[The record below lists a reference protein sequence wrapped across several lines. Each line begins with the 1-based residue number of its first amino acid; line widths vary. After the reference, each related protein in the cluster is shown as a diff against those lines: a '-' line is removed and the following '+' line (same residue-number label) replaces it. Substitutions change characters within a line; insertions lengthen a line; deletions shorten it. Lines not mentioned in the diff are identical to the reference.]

1 MWGRGLCN
9 TGQKRNKKK
18 EKHIFTYMPANEAI
32 AAVGLARLKGQGMVE
47 GWGFEDL
54 VCGVK
59 SLCNVRPTHTLRVQ
73 QRQTATL
80 RTIAT
85 TRPPRPQY
93 LPPCLCLHALLYLF
107 ALSRLCLC
115 VRIVV
120 YLYCL
125 SVSCGSPPLYITP
138 RIPCLMIIN
147 PSLSVLFSNSI
158 RLTALPE
165 RLTRTSHPHRSR
177 LRSRAITEL
186 SRTA

>member
-1 MWGRGLCN
+1 MGIRVLWQGLL
-9 TGQKRNKKK
+9 
-18 EKHIFTYMPANEAI
+18 P
-32 AAVGLARLKGQGMVE
+32 
-47 GWGFEDL
+47 
-54 VCGVK
+54 
-59 SLCNVRPTHTLRVQ
+59 VRPTHTLRVQ

-85 TRPPRPQY
+85 TRPPRPRY
-93 LPPCLCLHALLYLF
+93 PPPCLCLHALLYLF

-138 RIPCLMIIN
+138 RISCLMIIN

-165 RLTRTSHPHRSR
+165 RLTRTSHPRRSR
-177 LRSRAITEL
+177 LRSVLSPNCPEPPSFRAHTSLPLILPVYIFPLGRHLYNSHQSHSARLATEFVWYYL
-186 SRTA
+186 VASLFLL